1 MAETSK
7 KKTGCP
13 KCGAEIRPDTQFCY
27 SCGAALAENAIE
39 PAADDMAEASRDGSV
54 ESETESSLADFEA
67 RLASDFPPVDPVK
80 TKLESAA
87 NERRRARRIAKKQ
100 YEVVWEPADGASYR
114 LYFLVVALVFVAA
127 AAIVLFTVVL
137 K

>member
-1 MAETSK
+1 MAGTSK

-13 KCGAEIRPDTQFCY
+13 KCGAEIWPDTQFCY

-39 PAADDMAEASRDGSV
+39 PAVEDKAEASQIVASG
-54 ESETESSLADFEA
+54 SETESSLADLEA
-67 RLASDFPPVDPVK
+67 RLASDFPPADPVK

-100 YEVVWEPADGASYR
+100 YEVIWEPADGASYR